1 MANYFQ
7 KYLERKKKER
17 ALSPHQQQIGR
28 VGSMLSQPYQDM
40 SKQIEYGLERGG
52 APLATKFDTALQQQ
66 QQLAGMLGQQYEGA
80 VTRDI
85 ERKDILTRDISELEF
100 KSDIFEEQKKKEDEA
115 KEQKWW
121 QVGAQAAG
129 AGLGALLAA
138 PTGGLSVLAGAQ
150 LGSAVGGGVAGAFT
164 DSPEM
169 LLQATGDVL
178 SVIGTESGLKTVEA
192 KTAAISNEILK
203 LESIRKSNPSLFNA
217 KFNAL
222 NEILTRGGGLEE
234 YYRLIRDMESSQRV
248 ITEA

>member
-1 MANYFQ
+1 MANLFE
-7 KYLERKKKER
+7 KLMERKKKER
-17 ALSPHQQQIGR
+17 YLNRHQQQIGR
-28 VGSMLSQPYQDM
+28 VGSMLAQPYQDI

-85 ERKDILTRDISELEF
+85 ERKGRLTEQISELEF
-100 KSDIFEEQKKKEDEA
+100 KSDILKEQKKKEEEA

-121 QVGAQAAG
+121 QVGAQVGGAVLGGIAG
-129 AGLGALLAA
+129 SIIPGVDPL
-138 PTGGLSVLAGAQ
+138 TGAQ

-192 KTAAISNEILK
+192 KTQQYNEAMNDITLQYRNNQISSLEAFAMLEDLK
-203 LESIRKSNPSLFNA
+203 FKMNSNLPFD
-217 KFNAL
+217 KFQY
-222 NEILTRGGGLEE
+222 REE
-234 YYRLIRDMESSQRV
+234 D
-248 ITEA
+248 